1 MADWEQ
7 ERQSR
12 DADKRRQT
20 SRGRGGNVEAAVKR
34 WQNGRGRS
42 GRVETETRR
51 GRLAEEE
58 AAD

>member
-1 MADWEQ
+1 MAEWERK

-34 WQNGRGRS
+34 WQTGSRS
-42 GRVETETRR
+42 GRVETQIR
-51 GRLAEEE
+51 GDRLAEEE
-58 AAD
+58 AAM